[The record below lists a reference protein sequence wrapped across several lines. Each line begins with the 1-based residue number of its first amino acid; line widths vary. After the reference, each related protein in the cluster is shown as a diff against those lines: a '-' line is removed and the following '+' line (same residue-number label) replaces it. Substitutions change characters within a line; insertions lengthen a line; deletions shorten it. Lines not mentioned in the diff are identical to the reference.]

1 MRTIKSLIHIAAIFI
16 SLIPAFI
23 RAPRKTIRKVRL
35 AIKNHKPAWYYY
47 SLPKAYRKSIG
58 EGYKIS
64 MARKHLFKT
73 RAA

>member
-1 MRTIKSLIHIAAIFI
+1 MKLISAIIDVVILVFF
-16 SLIPAFI
+16 LVPAFI
-23 RAPRKTIRKVRL
+23 KRPRKTIREVRR
-35 AIKNHKPAWYYY
+35 AIKNHKPAWYYF
-47 SLPKAYRKSIG
+47 SLPKSYRKSIG